1 MAPPVTVW
9 TVGADVR
16 LRISLQSISEG
27 ETPEIER
34 VINVVEIARLPIATV
49 RRYAYLNVVA
59 SFLVWG
65 FALAGISMMMPVMY
79 DSIAKDTGWTL
90 GQTTSFMVIKSLVSA
105 LTGLLVGSM
114 FIRFGLKRVY
124 IVSLAAIGLSTSLL
138 FFAKSLPIYYAAAA
152 LSGFF
157 SINCNIAF
165 QVTLARWFSARLG
178 SITGTALLGGAVA
191 GAIVPLTTTYM
202 VQQYGWHV
210 TSGVAGLIV
219 LLVLTTLVALLAHE
233 SPEAYG
239 YTSDEIDPPKG
250 GAQPAA
256 TPAVAGPPP
265 GEEFRNMLRSPR
277 FYVLLAAVFASGAF
291 SNGINEHTALF
302 LSHHADLGK
311 YMAALG
317 FTMVMV
323 ISAFGKIAFGWIF
336 DRISTRGVAL
346 CWLLC
351 AVAVALAFPV
361 AGPVTF
367 ITFTLFRGLAQ
378 GGVVVQQPILARHMF
393 GVKPVAQTI
402 AFLMA
407 AFHLG
412 AAAGIGL
419 IGLGYDM
426 TGSYTVP
433 FIGVIVT
440 ALVASGIA
448 LTFKPKYWA
457 GYKGA

>member
-1 MAPPVTVW
+1 MT
-9 TVGADVR
+9 
-16 LRISLQSISEG
+16 
-27 ETPEIER
+27 ET
-34 VINVVEIARLPIATV
+34 ARLPIETV

-65 FALAGISMMMPVMY
+65 FGLAGISMMMPVMY
-79 DSIAKDTGWTL
+79 DSIAKEMSWTL

-114 FIRFGLKRVY
+114 FIKFGLKRVY
-124 IVSLAAIGLSTSLL
+124 ILSLAAIGLSTSMLY
-138 FFAKSLPIYYAAAA
+138 FAHSLPIYYAAAA

-178 SITGTALLGGAVA
+178 SFTGLALLGGAAA

-202 VQQYGWHV
+202 VQHYGWRM
-210 TSGVAGLIV
+210 TSGVAGLLV
-219 LLVLTTLVALLAHE
+219 LVILTTLVALLAHE
-233 SPEAYG
+233 SPEKYG
-239 YTSDEIDPPKG
+239 YTADEIDPPKG
-250 GAQPAA
+250 GAVAGAA
-256 TPAVAGPPP
+256 SGAAAAVAGGPPP
-265 GEEFRNMLRSPR
+265 GDDFHTLLRSPR
-277 FYVLLAAVFASGAF
+277 FYVLLGAVFASGAF

-317 FTMVMV
+317 FTLVMV
-323 ISAFGKIAFGWIF
+323 ISALGKIAFGWIF

-346 CWLLC
+346 CWALC
-351 AVAVALAFPV
+351 ALAVAMAFPV
-361 AGPVTF
+361 AGPATF
-367 ITFTLFRGLAQ
+367 LIFTLVRGLAQ

-393 GVKPVAQTI
+393 GIRPVTQTI

-419 IGLGYDM
+419 IGLGYDL
-426 TGSYTVP
+426 TGGYTVP
-433 FIGVIVT
+433 FVCVIVI
-440 ALVASGIA
+440 ALIASAIA
-448 LTFKPKYWA
+448 LTFKPRYWA
-457 GYKGA
+457 RYKAA

>member
-1 MAPPVTVW
+1 M
-9 TVGADVR
+9 
-16 LRISLQSISEG
+16 I
-27 ETPEIER
+27 ET
-34 VINVVEIARLPIATV
+34 ARLPIETV

-79 DSIAKDTGWTL
+79 DSIATEMHWTL

-114 FIRFGLKRVY
+114 FIKFGLKRVY
-124 IVSLAAIGLSTSLL
+124 IISLAAIGVSTSMLY
-138 FFAKSLPIYYAAAA
+138 FAHSLPIYYAAAA

-178 SITGTALLGGAVA
+178 SFTGLALLGGAAA

-202 VQQYGWHV
+202 VQHYGWRL
-210 TSGVAGLIV
+210 TSGVAGLLV
-219 LLVLTTLVALLAHE
+219 LVILTTLVALLAHE
-233 SPEAYG
+233 SPEKYG
-239 YTSDEIDPPKG
+239 YTADEIDPPKG
-250 GAQPAA
+250 GAAK
-256 TPAVAGPPP
+256 VAPGGPPP
-265 GEEFRNMLRSPR
+265 GDNFRDLLRSPR
-277 FYVLLAAVFASGAF
+277 FWVLLGAVFASGAF

-317 FTMVMV
+317 FTLVMV

-346 CWLLC
+346 CWALC
-351 AVAVALAFPV
+351 ALAVALAFPV
-361 AGPVTF
+361 AGPATF
-367 ITFTLFRGLAQ
+367 LVFTLFRGLAQ

-393 GVKPVAQTI
+393 GIRPVTQTI

-419 IGLGYDM
+419 IGLGYDL
-426 TGSYTVP
+426 TGGYTVP
-433 FIGVIVT
+433 FVGVIIT
-440 ALVASGIA
+440 ALIASAVA
-448 LTFKPKYWA
+448 LTFKPRYWA
-457 GYKGA
+457 RYKAA

>member
-1 MAPPVTVW
+1 MST
-9 TVGADVR
+9 T
-16 LRISLQSISEG
+16 
-27 ETPEIER
+27 
-34 VINVVEIARLPIATV
+34 ARLPIATV

-90 GQTTSFMVIKSLVSA
+90 GQTTNFMVIKSLVSA
-105 LTGLLVGSM
+105 LTGLLVGPM
-114 FIRFGLKRVY
+114 FIKFGLKRVY
-124 IVSLAAIGLSTSLL
+124 IVSLAAIGLSTCLL
-138 FFAKSLPIYYAAAA
+138 YFAKTLPIYYGAAA

-191 GAIVPLTTTYM
+191 GAIIPLTTTYL

-210 TSGVAGLIV
+210 TSGLAGLVV
-219 LLVLTTLVALLAHE
+219 LVVLTTLVALLAHE
-233 SPEAYG
+233 SPEVYG

-250 GAQPAA
+250 STQHAA
-256 TPAVAGPPP
+256 PAVAGPPP
-265 GEEFRNMLRSPR
+265 GEDFNLMLRSPR

-302 LSHHADLGK
+302 LSHHADLSK

-323 ISAFGKIAFGWIF
+323 ISALGKIAFGWVF

-378 GGVVVQQPILARHMF
+378 GGVVVQQPILAKHMF
-393 GVKPVAQTI
+393 GLRPVAQTI

-412 AAAGIGL
+412 AATGIGL

-426 TGSYTVP
+426 TGGYTVP

-440 ALVASGIA
+440 ALVASALA
-448 LTFKPKYWA
+448 LTFKPKYWV

>member
-1 MAPPVTVW
+1 M
-9 TVGADVR
+9 
-16 LRISLQSISEG
+16 L
-27 ETPEIER
+27 ET
-34 VINVVEIARLPIATV
+34 ARLPLETV
-49 RRYAYLNVVA
+49 RRYAYLNVLA

-90 GQTTSFMVIKSLVSA
+90 GQTTTFMVVKSLVSA

-114 FIRFGLKRVY
+114 FIKFGLKRVY
-124 IVSLAAIGLSTSLL
+124 IISLAAIGISTSMLY
-138 FFAKSLPIYYAAAA
+138 FAHSLPVYYAAAA

-178 SITGTALLGGAVA
+178 SFTGLALLGGAVA
-191 GAIVPLTTTYM
+191 GAIIPLTTTYM
-202 VQQYGWHV
+202 VQHYGWRL
-210 TSGVAGLIV
+210 TSGVAGLLV
-219 LLVLTTLVALLAHE
+219 LVVLTTLVGLLAHE
-233 SPEAYG
+233 SPEKYG
-239 YTSDEIDPPKG
+239 YTADDIDPPKDGAVKTPVG
-250 GAQPAA
+250 GPA
-256 TPAVAGPPP
+256 P
-265 GEEFRNMLRSPR
+265 GEEFSEMLRSPR
-277 FYVLLAAVFASGAF
+277 FYVLLGAVFCSGAF

-302 LSHHADLGK
+302 LAHHADLSK

-317 FTMVMV
+317 FTLVMV
-323 ISAFGKIAFGWIF
+323 ISAFGKIAFGWIL

-346 CWLLC
+346 CWALC

-367 ITFTLFRGLAQ
+367 LTFTLFRGLAQ

-393 GVKPVAQTI
+393 GIRPVAQTI

-412 AAAGIGL
+412 AATGIGL
-419 IGLGYDM
+419 IGLGYDL
-426 TGSYTVP
+426 TGGYTVP
-433 FIGVIVT
+433 FVGVIIT
-440 ALVASGIA
+440 ALAASTVA

-457 GYKGA
+457 KYKGA